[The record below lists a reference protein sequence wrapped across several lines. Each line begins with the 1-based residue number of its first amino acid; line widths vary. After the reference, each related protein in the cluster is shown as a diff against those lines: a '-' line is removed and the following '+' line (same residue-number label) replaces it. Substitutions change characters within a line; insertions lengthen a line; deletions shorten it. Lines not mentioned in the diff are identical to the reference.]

1 MPNMEGNPGQNG
13 LHKLCE
19 THQLAEETI
28 VPIHSRDPKR
38 AGTTGI
44 SLQSHLV
51 QTLAVAEE
59 GSA

>member
-28 VPIHSRDPKR
+28 VPTRNHDPKQ
-38 AGTTGI
+38 AGAMGTFWE
-44 SLQSHLV
+44 SHQV
-51 QTLAVAEE
+51 QTLAVEGE